1 MDIPWRTQ
9 KRAAQPVPPAAPVRK
24 PCFAR
29 RRTSGGVEE
38 APKLVYAAPSAEPP
52 ALTSEDEP
60 ELAAFAAA
68 MEEEERER
76 DDGMQGAER
85 DAAEAMLGMAA
96 KVVSGAG
103 DVPVG
108 EEEDAVNGGEG
119 EDAAEEQVD
128 TMLESVLEEQ
138 LDAATVSPPDAAGL
152 PALDSSVVGTSGES
166 EPQPQEESEQE
177 GEEDEAAEEEDATLV
192 TCCRCGRV
200 WDGSALLADTNP
212 TMRPHA

>member
-1 MDIPWRTQ
+1 MDTPWRTQ
-9 KRAAQPVPPAAPVRK
+9 KRAAQPVQHAAPVRK

-29 RRTSGGVEE
+29 RRTSGGFEE

-108 EEEDAVNGGEG
+108 E
-119 EDAAEEQVD
+119 
-128 TMLESVLEEQ
+128 
-138 LDAATVSPPDAAGL
+138 
-152 PALDSSVVGTSGES
+152 
-166 EPQPQEESEQE
+166 

>member
-1 MDIPWRTQ
+1 
-9 KRAAQPVPPAAPVRK
+9 
-24 PCFAR
+24 
-29 RRTSGGVEE
+29 
-38 APKLVYAAPSAEPP
+38 
-52 ALTSEDEP
+52 
-60 ELAAFAAA
+60 

-108 EEEDAVNGGEG
+108 EEEDAVNRGEG

-166 EPQPQEESEQE
+166 EPQPQEE
-177 GEEDEAAEEEDATLV
+177 EDEAAEEEDATLV